1 MSIAVDEVESAN
13 PTGASANIPLIARA
27 AFVTMAGITTLRGCG
42 LVEEGNLNGES
53 KKRRGGER
61 NKRFHVN
68 DLIHYCLN

>member
-27 AFVTMAGITTLRGCG
+27 AFFTMAGITTLRECG

-53 KKRRGGER
+53 KKRRRREE
-61 NKRFHVN
+61 
-68 DLIHYCLN
+68 

>member
-1 MSIAVDEVESAN
+1 MTIAVDEVERAN

-53 KKRRGGER
+53 KREEGER